1 MNYSYRKFKEQDFQE
16 VFKIFL
22 KFQEKTKIETFF
34 NLTNGQPPSFIEL
47 YLRNELK
54 QIINKSKTY
63 LGLCDGEVLGFA
75 CFCDS
80 QIRSDGLD
88 LLIVCK
94 HPNRRFNLKMKTL
107 LLDIFEDVKRENNK
121 QIILCALGP
130 RSKFNSYK
138 KFVAK
143 MFNISIIRKNQL
155 KKTIIKFNDQK
166 I

>member
-1 MNYSYRKFKEQDFQE
+1 MNYSYRKFEAQDFQE
-16 VFKIFL
+16 LFKIFL

-34 NLTNGQPPSFIEL
+34 NLTNGQSPSFIEL

-63 LGLCDGEVLGFA
+63 VGLCDGKIFGFA

-94 HPNRRFNLKMKTL
+94 DPSKRFNLRMKKL
-107 LLDIFEDVKRENNK
+107 LLEIFEDVKNTSAK

-130 RSKFNSYK
+130 RSKFDSYK

-155 KKTIIKFNDQK
+155 KKTIIKFND
-166 I
+166 